1 MDKYIKINS
10 VQGGDFKSSQNLVDF
25 TVPSSMGVVNLRDSY
40 VNLNVKVNVVE
51 SNTDAGVGV
60 YCAGVQWKKGTNT
73 HNPHFTNS
81 AIVKN
86 CNIKSALKGQIENIR
101 RIDQLS
107 QLLATYGRTLA
118 EQQSYSYLNA
128 NQIVN
133 PINKQHWTIYRE
145 INKTGSAISRDLD
158 ICPVQISLA
167 DLFDFC
173 KAGQEVDLSK
183 MGDMRLHLELNVD
196 KLEPV
201 QRMTTDDELADKNLK
216 NMQNVITVGD
226 TNQVESFC
234 LYTNGLGLSPFYVGQ
249 KVKINA
255 THTDGGASN
264 ISDETRIITSITH
277 DVNGSLGGRKGALL
291 ITFNNSWGNLVAGK
305 QYTDVTLTPE
315 SFDLNASTIEINM
328 AEIVIKRVGNP
339 AGVSQIAYDTF
350 STEQTNGNGLN
361 SFQSQYQVEPD
372 ATNLLIMFPDEQT
385 DIISHNP
392 NINSFRLRI
401 NNEDCTDREIQKYSP
416 LYYDRLNMTMGSMG
430 FRLKNLTEN
439 YGISNEN
446 DYGQV
451 YDGFYSG
458 TQSLLIANPLFQTDR
473 EKFVQVN
480 IESGGSGVR
489 KMTIF
494 KQRPRV
500 LEL

>member
-10 VQGGDFKSSQNLVDF
+10 VQGGDFTSSQNLVDF

-73 HNPHFTNS
+73 NNPHFTNS

-145 INKTGSAISRDLD
+145 INKTGSIVSRDLD

-183 MGDMRLHLELNVD
+183 MGDMRIHLELNID

-201 QRMTTDDELADKNLK
+201 QRMTTVDELADEDLK
-216 NMQNVITVGD
+216 NMQNVTAVGD
-226 TNQVESFC
+226 ANEVQSFC

-255 THTDGGASN
+255 THTDGGASD
-264 ISDETRIITSITH
+264 IVDERRIITSITH
-277 DVNGSLGGRKGALL
+277 DKDGSLAGKKGALL
-291 ITFNNSWGNLVAGK
+291 ITFNSSWGNLVAGK
-305 QYTDVTLTPE
+305 EYSDVTLTPE
-315 SFDLNASTIEINM
+315 SFDVNSSTIEINM

-339 AGVSQIAYDTF
+339 IGVSQIAYDTF
-350 STEQTNGNGLN
+350 STEQTNGNGLL
-361 SFQSQYQVEPD
+361 SFQNQYQVEPD
-372 ATNLLIMFPDEQT
+372 ATNLLIMFPDDQT
-385 DIISHNP
+385 DIISHNLD
-392 NINSFRLRI
+392 IESFRLRI
-401 NNEDCTDREIQKYSP
+401 NNEDATDREIRRYTP

-446 DYGQV
+446 NYQAV
-451 YDGFYSG
+451 YNDSTSG
-458 TQSLLIANPLFQTDR
+458 TNTLLIANPLFQTQR

-480 IESGGSGVR
+480 IEATGQGVR